1 MSRPFANREIAWILA
16 DRLCTAAAAFLSF
29 PLGPSDKDNCQNQ
42 LHAQDP
48 CLELPILINTL
59 DRPIELLPQC
69 LGKEALNRDIEL
81 LGEDDRQTR
90 VDVVLIRKLAISSRN
105 EDKVADQKKKKNSQS

>member
-1 MSRPFANREIAWILA
+1 MAWVPL
-16 DRLCTAAAAFLSF
+16 LPSFLSF

-48 CLELPILINTL
+48 RLELPILINTL
-59 DRPIELLPQC
+59 DRPIELLPQR
-69 LGKEALNRDIEL
+69 LGEEALDRDIEL

-90 VDVVLIRKLAISSRN
+90 VYVVLRKHVSN
-105 EDKVADQKKKKNSQS
+105 WKQKIMV